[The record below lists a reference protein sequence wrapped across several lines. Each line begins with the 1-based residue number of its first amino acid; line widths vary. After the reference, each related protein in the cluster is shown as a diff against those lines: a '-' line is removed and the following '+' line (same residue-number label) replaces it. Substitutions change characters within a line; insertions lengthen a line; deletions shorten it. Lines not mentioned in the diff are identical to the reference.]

1 MTSINSDNESEAPME
16 KEYIEI
22 VIKVAACVCGKDG
35 VISEAE
41 ENKIYELIQIKDS
54 SVSKEKFNKVLDDFF
69 ESTEQIEDYLLD
81 VNTDDDRK
89 FIIELCE
96 LSASADGLDIK
107 ENIALH
113 KVKLILGD
121 EL

>member
-54 SVSKEKFNKVLDDFF
+54 SISKEKFNKVLDDFF

>member
-121 EL
+121 DL